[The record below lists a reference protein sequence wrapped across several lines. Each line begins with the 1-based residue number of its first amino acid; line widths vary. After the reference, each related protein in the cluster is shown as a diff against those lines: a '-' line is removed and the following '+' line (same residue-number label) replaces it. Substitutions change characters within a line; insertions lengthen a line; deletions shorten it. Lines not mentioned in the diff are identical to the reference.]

1 MRPDASGRFGGRLVF
16 CASSAPYRGVIVTFS
31 DSQGKHWNASSSL
44 FLPGLDECQIAQA
57 ANGSLML
64 IDRNCNWQHCR
75 GMAPQSLPPGNPH
88 RLVVSA
94 SDTGGETWST
104 PAYQPQLVTPTCQ
117 MGIISYRGPRDK
129 HPALYFSGPHHETE
143 RVNGTIL
150 ASDTSGATFSR
161 SLTLGADDD
170 GSMSFGYSSLACG
183 LVNAADESDCAVVYR
198 VAEDG
203 RFGCVPAN
211 CGHAL
216 APTQPCL
223 LNRTGIRLK
232 RFKSWHVV

>member
-1 MRPDASGRFGGRLVF
+1 MRRSGQVVEG
-16 CASSAPYRGVIVTFS
+16 
-31 DSQGKHWNASSSL
+31 Q
-44 FLPGLDECQIAQA
+44 E
-57 ANGSLML
+57 
-64 IDRNCNWQHCR
+64 
-75 GMAPQSLPPGNPH
+75 QSLPPGNPH
-88 RLVVSA
+88 RLVASY

-129 HPALYFSGPHHETE
+129 GPALYFSGPHHETE

-183 LVNAADESDCAVVYR
+183 LVNAADGGDCAVVYR

-203 RFGCVPAN
+203 RFG
-211 CGHAL
+211 
-216 APTQPCL
+216 
-223 LNRTGIRLK
+223 TGIRLK